1 MGAQTKQELE
11 MNGQREEYLE
21 IKDRPQK
28 DRVTPVSY
36 THLDVYKRQVSIL
49 QNRYE
54 KKIDD
59 ITFDNTIM
67 I

>member
-28 DRVTPVSY
+28 DRVTQLVIIGVNINKDTISDRLDQALVS
-36 THLDVYKRQVSIL
+36 
-49 QNRYE
+49 
-54 KKIDD
+54 
-59 ITFDNTIM
+59 F
-67 I
+67 